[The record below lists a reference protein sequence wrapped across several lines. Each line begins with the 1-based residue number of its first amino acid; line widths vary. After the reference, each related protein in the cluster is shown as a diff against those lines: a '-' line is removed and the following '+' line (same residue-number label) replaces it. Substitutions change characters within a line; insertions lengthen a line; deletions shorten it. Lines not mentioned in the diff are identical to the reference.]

1 MDKVLHCNCGFQAQ
15 AQAEDALVAEV
26 RRHAWEAHGMALTR
40 DDALLII
47 ARAEPERADHDPS
60 PDNSSNE

>member
-15 AQAEDALVAEV
+15 NEDEDGLASEV

-47 ARAEPERADHDPS
+47 ARAEPHPPTTIPRQPTGDE
-60 PDNSSNE
+60 